1 MPHRCDALI
10 NVSGKRVVRYARCPG
25 IDSVRLRVMTV
36 DQAVIVIG
44 GSFLLLAAMIALM
57 RRTNQAERRYM
68 ERRRQEWIDAGRIP
82 GEEPNFYSGPGDS
95 VPLNPLRQYS
105 RDYPF
110 GKT

>member
-1 MPHRCDALI
+1 
-10 NVSGKRVVRYARCPG
+10 
-25 IDSVRLRVMTV
+25 MTV
-36 DQAVIVIG
+36 DQVAIVIG
-44 GSFLLLAAMIALM
+44 SAFLLLAAMTALM
-57 RRTNQAERRYM
+57 RHANQAERRSM

-95 VPLNPLRQYS
+95 VPLNPRRQYS